1 MAKKEVE
8 KENIINTNLK
18 SFKADT
24 PLGERKIVSTSEKG
38 KTYKIT
44 FTVIK
49 PSAVYS
55 IDGNIITDGDR
66 CDRLV
71 LVQTDI
77 VQNRWIE
84 IFVELKGTDVD
95 YAVKQLKATIDK
107 PVFKHNT
114 IERQWVRI
122 VAQSFPRN
130 TGNSTIERAR
140 DYFRKKNIDFKQSRI
155 TLDETM

>member
-1 MAKKEVE
+1 MAKKEAE
-8 KENIINTNLK
+8 MKTLINTNLK
-18 SFKADT
+18 SYEAET
-24 PLGERKIVSTSEKG
+24 PLGARKIVSTSEKG

-49 PSAVYS
+49 PSAVYT
-55 IDGNIITDGDR
+55 IDGNIITEGDR
-66 CDRLV
+66 CDKLV
-71 LVQTDI
+71 LVQSNIT
-77 VQNRWIE
+77 QNKWIE

-95 YAVKQLKATIDK
+95 HAVKQLKATIDK

-114 IERQWVRI
+114 IEKQWARI

-140 DYFRKKNIDFKQSRI
+140 DYFRKKNIDFKQGRI
-155 TLDETM
+155 ALEETM